1 MPLLVMALLGC
12 LVGVFVRPVVAILAV
27 PVGNPPSATC
37 SRCALPPQSGQWFG
51 AVELLPP
58 TGRCPRCWT
67 PLTPAWL
74 PEAAAG
80 AAFAAVAMGG
90 AVGWYAVAQSWV
102 AALGTAL
109 LLIDSAVQRLP
120 DALTM
125 PTTVGTLVLLVA
137 AATHHESGS
146 LVRAVSVA
154 AAAGVLFTLFALGGM
169 GLGDAKVAV
178 SIGALL
184 GWRSWQAAWLGL
196 VVSFLLAAAVAT
208 VLLVTRR
215 GHRKSTL
222 AFGPF
227 LIIGALAAAVLT
239 TNT

>member
-1 MPLLVMALLGC
+1 M
-12 LVGVFVRPVVAILAV
+12 
-27 PVGNPPSATC
+27 
-37 SRCALPPQSGQWFG
+37 
-51 AVELLPP
+51 
-58 TGRCPRCWT
+58 
-67 PLTPAWL
+67 